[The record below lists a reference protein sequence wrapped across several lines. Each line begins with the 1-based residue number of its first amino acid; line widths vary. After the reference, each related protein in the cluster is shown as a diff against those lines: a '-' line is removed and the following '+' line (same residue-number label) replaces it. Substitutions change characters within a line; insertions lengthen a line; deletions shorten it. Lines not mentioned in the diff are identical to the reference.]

1 MQESRT
7 FEVSHRSQITSNDDV
22 RQIQVFVVLP
32 PRLLL
37 LDIAGPLEVLRQ
49 ASRVQSRVR
58 FDVRYVGPTSE
69 LLTSI
74 GITLTAIEPLPS
86 QLPPEAWIV
95 LGGDVENVMLCGGE
109 TAPGKSGKDEADEE
123 AIVAWLRQTI
133 QPGHKLISICTGALM
148 AAQAGLLDGHA
159 CTTHHLSCAELAA
172 IAPKA
177 RVLENRLYVEDG
189 DRYSSAGITA
199 GIDLM
204 LHLVHQCTDQSCA
217 IAVAR
222 YLVVYLRRSGADPQL
237 SPWLEGRNH
246 LHPVVHRLQDT
257 IAGDLTKAWTLSGL
271 AKIAGASN
279 RHLSRLF
286 HEHVGMTIAEYSNRL
301 RVALAQEL
309 IRETNLD
316 MERVAEEAGF
326 SSPRQLRRALRK
338 VHKTPPREA
347 RMHAQRPIP
356 TRHSDSSLT
365 FVTDRSCHISL
376 KRDRSAPYQLHQYLR
391 AFVNQHNLQ
400 SAVSLSLSTTFTRRQ
415 RASLELPGP
424 IQEWSILEIF
434 GRIYGTF
441 RRLASK
447 TDS

>member
-1 MQESRT
+1 MKKLSEPRSPEKAVAAGT
-7 FEVSHRSQITSNDDV
+7 AEVRGLGTNLVITSN
-22 RQIQVFVVLP
+22 QKTQPIPVFVVLP

-49 ASRVQSRVR
+49 ANRVQGAVR
-58 FDVRYVGPTSE
+58 FDVQYVGPSSE

-74 GITLTAIEPLPS
+74 GITLAAIAPLPN
-86 QLPPEAWIV
+86 QLPPEAWVV
-95 LGGDVENVMLCGGE
+95 LAGDVENVMLCGGR
-109 TAPGKSGKDEADEE
+109 TGPGKSQEDEADEK
-123 AIVAWLRQTI
+123 AIVAWLKQTI

-177 RVLENRLYVEDG
+177 RVLENRLYIEDG
-189 DRYSSAGITA
+189 ERYSSAGITA

-246 LHPVVHRLQDT
+246 LRPAVHRVQDT
-257 IAGDLTKAWTLSGL
+257 IASDLTKSWTLRRL
-271 AKIAGASN
+271 AKVAGASN

-286 HEHVGMTIAEYSNRL
+286 HEHVGVSIAEYSNRL

-309 IRETNLD
+309 LRETNLD
-316 MERVAEEAGF
+316 MEHVAEQAGF
-326 SSPRQLRRALRK
+326 SSPRQLRRAWQK

-347 RMHAQRPIP
+347 RVRAQPRPIP
-356 TRHSDSSLT
+356 TRH
-365 FVTDRSCHISL
+365 F
-376 KRDRSAPYQLHQYLR
+376 
-391 AFVNQHNLQ
+391 
-400 SAVSLSLSTTFTRRQ
+400 
-415 RASLELPGP
+415 
-424 IQEWSILEIF
+424 
-434 GRIYGTF
+434 
-441 RRLASK
+441 
-447 TDS
+447 